1 MWVDNNSQG
10 VVRSL
15 VEEHFVTLFTFSG
28 QRDWGQLL
36 DCIQNSISGEMNE
49 ALTSLIMGEEI
60 KTATFQMGGMK
71 APEPDGFQGLFYHSF
86 CESLIA
92 KVNGVVC
99 DIMNGKL
106 SKALANHLNSI
117 LSNIISPMQ
126 NAFLVG
132 RQIQD
137 NIGIAHEMFHFLK
150 LWKTK
155 QKFEMGIKLDMH
167 KAYDRVEWDFLD
179 ALGKKFVPSRG
190 IRQGDPLSSYL
201 FLLISEVNLQKSSA
215 LFGVNISGGLST
227 ELSQVLGMST
237 VDDPGTYLVILS
249 IWGRLK
255 KQGLAYVKAT
265 RGEMNPLGFPGAYGA
280 VETCGGGVWVFII
293 FVILMMPFL
302 LNNAGGY
309 CKIQTRYRLKF
320 LKLGTSLIVLF

>member
-1 MWVDNNSQG
+1 MWVDSNSQG
-10 VVRSL
+10 AVRSL

-60 KTATFQMGGMK
+60 KIATFQMGGMK
-71 APEPDGFQGLFYHSF
+71 APKPDGFQGLFYHSF

-99 DIMNGKL
+99 DIVN
-106 SKALANHLNSI
+106 
-117 LSNIISPMQ
+117 
-126 NAFLVG
+126 
-132 RQIQD
+132 R
-137 NIGIAHEMFHFLK
+137 

-179 ALGKKFVPSRG
+179 AVMEKMRFCTRWRNLIMKCVKSVDFTVIVNGQLGKKFVPSRG

-215 LFGVNISGGLST
+215 LFGVNISGGLSA

-237 VDDPGTYLVILS
+237 MDDSGTYLVILS

-255 KQGLAYVKAT
+255 KQGLAYVKDLEELCAKNLESPSVPEST
-265 RGEMNPLGFPGAYGA
+265 SASRISLRC
-280 VETCGGGVWVFII
+280 VDR
-293 FVILMMPFL
+293 
-302 LNNAGGY
+302 AGG
-309 CKIQTRYRLKF
+309 
-320 LKLGTSLIVLF
+320 